1 LSKYSTGFR
10 NRVIKQILPPENKS
24 ISEVCRETGVSDQT
38 IRNWLKMVK
47 DDSLGESDGESS
59 PESRNAS
66 EKMTLLLEGR
76 TIEPDK
82 LGEWL
87 RKNGLHT
94 EHLSLWEQELRDK
107 ISDKNKSEKQKY
119 NELKKKYKVLEK
131 ELARKEKALAET
143 AALLVLKKKAD
154 SIWGDSEDD

>member
-1 LSKYSTGFR
+1 MKYSTGFK
-10 NRVIKQILPPENKS
+10 NNVLKKVLPPENRS
-24 ISEVCRETGVSDQT
+24 ISDVCKETGVSNQT
-38 IRNWLKMVK
+38 IRNWLKLLK
-47 DDSLGESDGESS
+47 NDTLNSSDREIS
-59 PESRNAS
+59 PESRNSS

-76 TIEPDK
+76 SIEPEK

-119 NELKKKYKVLEK
+119 NELKKKYKILEK
-131 ELARKEKALAET
+131 ELLRKEKALAEA

-154 SIWGDSEDD
+154 ILWGDNEDD

>member
-1 LSKYSTGFR
+1 MKYSTGFR
-10 NRVIKQILPPENKS
+10 NNVLKKVLPPENRP
-24 ISEVCRETGVSDQT
+24 ISEVCKETGVSDQT
-38 IRNWLKMVK
+38 VRNWLK
-47 DDSLGESDGESS
+47 SLKTDNFDETDGESA
-59 PESRNAS
+59 PESRNTS
-66 EKMTLLLEGR
+66 EKMTLLLESR
-76 TIEPDK
+76 SIEPEK

-119 NELKKKYKVLEK
+119 NELKKKYKALEK
-131 ELARKEKALAET
+131 ELLRKEKALAEA

-154 SIWGDSEDD
+154 RLWGDSEDD

>member
-1 LSKYSTGFR
+1 VKYSKGFK
-10 NRVIKQILPPENKS
+10 NTVLKKVLPPES
-24 ISEVCRETGVSDQT
+24 RPISEVCKETGVSDQT
-38 IRNWLKMVK
+38 IRNWLKLLK
-47 DDSLGESDGESS
+47 DDNLNTSDSEIS

-76 TIEPDK
+76 SIEPEK
-82 LGEWL
+82 LGQWL

-131 ELARKEKALAET
+131 DLLRKEKALAEA
-143 AALLVLKKKAD
+143 AALLVLKKKAN
-154 SIWGDSEDD
+154 ILWGDNEDD

>member
-1 LSKYSTGFR
+1 MKYSKGFK
-10 NRVIKQILPPENKS
+10 NNVLKKVLPPES
-24 ISEVCRETGVSDQT
+24 RPISEVCKETGVSDQT
-38 IRNWLKMVK
+38 IRNWLKSLK
-47 DDSLGESDGESS
+47 DDSFDKSDGEIS
-59 PESRNAS
+59 PESRNSS

-76 TIEPDK
+76 SIEPEK

-119 NELKKKYKVLEK
+119 SELKKKYKVLEK
-131 ELARKEKALAET
+131 DLIRKEKALAEA
-143 AALLVLKKKAD
+143 AALLMLKKKAD
-154 SIWGDSEDD
+154 NLWGDSEDD

>member
-1 LSKYSTGFR
+1 MSKYSTGFR